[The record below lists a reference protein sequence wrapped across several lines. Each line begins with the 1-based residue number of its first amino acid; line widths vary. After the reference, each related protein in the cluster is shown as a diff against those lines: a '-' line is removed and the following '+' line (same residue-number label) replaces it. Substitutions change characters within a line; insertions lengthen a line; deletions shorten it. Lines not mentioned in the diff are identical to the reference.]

1 MKWSN
6 FDKEQQ
12 DSILVVSMI
21 IILFG
26 FICFLGF
33 IMSRI
38 GSFGG

>member
-1 MKWSN
+1 MKWSD

-12 DSILVVSMI
+12 DGILVVSMI
-21 IILFG
+21 VVLFV
-26 FICFLGF
+26 FIFFLGF